1 MVSIV
6 WREEK
11 VWKIEGARIFGPNV
25 LSFTVTS
32 GQKLWYII
40 GAYVLSNNLPV
51 VHQITHALTGVME
64 GVGELLVGELNACLA
79 HTRYQRE
86 EHLATIIAIHV
97 MKDQARNFMPRRRYR
112 SEGNW
117 MWRMRR

>member
-11 VWKIEGARIFGPNV
+11 VWKIEGARSFGPNV

-51 VHQITHALTGVME
+51 VHQITHALTGVMDR
-64 GVGELLVGELNACLA
+64 VRKVLVCELNICLA
-79 HTRYQRE
+79 LTREQRE
-86 EHLATIIAIHV
+86 EHLATIIAIHG
-97 MKDQARNFMPRRRYR
+97 MTDQARNFTPRRRY
-112 SEGNW
+112 
-117 MWRMRR
+117 